1 MVDGDD
7 GSPLGYPE
15 KSMPSQYAIC
25 GAILAAVAG
34 GGIAF
39 AASPVSQTD
48 LAPANGG
55 STITFPL
62 AGADMEQRMHELTP
76 RQRAQAIQDAGKPI
90 RALSLSCEP
99 MDAERIGHG
108 ISTINGKRVEVVAYE
123 VACSN
128 GMGYLLASLGAEKPI
143 AMSCFAAAATHA
155 DSIAKGEKSDVYCQL
170 AANKD
175 LKTMAASLMTAA
187 GTSCAVNDL
196 RWFGLAAATH
206 TEYIEVQ
213 CGDGKGY
220 LLRAQ
225 QVEPAAHITAVSC
238 QEAAKQGLKCHLSD
252 GGPVPVPVTMQR
264 FRDALKEG
272 GVSCEPTQMRLVG
285 RETVSRRYV
294 VEMQCPDMTELVA
307 FIPLEDNTKKFET
320 LDCTAAMQ
328 RNIVCTLNPN

>member
-1 MVDGDD
+1 
-7 GSPLGYPE
+7 
-15 KSMPSQYAIC
+15 MPSRHAIY
-25 GAILAAVAG
+25 GASLAAVAG
-34 GGIAF
+34 VSGGIAY

-55 STITFPL
+55 SAITFPL
-62 AGADMEQRMHELTP
+62 AGADMEQRLHDLTP
-76 RQRAQAIQDAGKPI
+76 RQRAEAIQAAEKPI
-90 RALSLSCEP
+90 SALSLSCKP
-99 MDAERIGHG
+99 TDAQRIGHG
-108 ISTINGKRVEVVAYE
+108 KATINGKRVEVVAYE
-123 VACSN
+123 VACGN
-128 GMGYLLASLGAEKPI
+128 GMGYLLASLGTEMPI
-143 AMSCFAAAATHA
+143 AVSCFAAAATRA
-155 DSIAKGEKSDVYCQL
+155 DSIARGEKSDVYCQL

-175 LKTMAASLMTAA
+175 VKAMAASLMTAA
-187 GTSCAVNDL
+187 GTSCTVNDL

-206 TEYIEVQ
+206 TEYTEVQ
-213 CGDGKGY
+213 CGDGSGY

-225 QVEPAAHITAVSC
+225 QVGPAAQITALSC
-238 QEAAKQGLKCHLSD
+238 REAAQQGMKCHLTD

-307 FIPLEDNTKKFET
+307 FIPLDDDTKKFET

-328 RNIVCTLNPN
+328 RNIVCTLNPR